1 MYSYFMNGEVR
12 VLKKLVKY
20 ISSLLVLTLLLF
32 YVKSQPA
39 ITVPNCIQSSP
50 ASYMCNL
57 NPSSPFVYLNI
68 YNTEVPYNVTITY
81 SGTPTA
87 LYSAG
92 TYLASGQSYSA
103 DISIPTGITP
113 LQLSVAQSGSGVI
126 SFFFVPNVNNTN
138 GTTLTTY
145 NITYDFV
152 FNVGTTTTVT
162 SNVTTTTPT
171 SNVTTTTT
179 SSTTPP
185 TTNVSNPITPL
196 YSFAS
201 LTLYTNQTYEYPI
214 GVINTG
220 DTNLTILNVLIQG
233 LPPQNAYIQ
242 GGVGTLA
249 PGQYAYMTLY
259 INTVGMPPGQYNI
272 VIVYTGEADN
282 KVYNAQTSIT
292 LYVISSLG
300 QNITST
306 QSTTQQQTSPI
317 PTTVQLPLQVNYTV
331 SSGYL
336 FIQGA
341 YVYYNGSI
349 YYIPNANIL
358 VIGPNGQALS
368 YQYPIQVIPGQ
379 TYCIYAYAQNYVP
392 FFSCVQA
399 PPRPLCYI
407 ISQKGQQYNGN
418 IYYPVGTNITIQSV
432 YDCNSMQPVLGATF
446 YYNGIPTYSTTFTI
460 QEGQNMITISAP
472 GYSLTNITLLGY
484 TPITVSN
491 LPTTP
496 GEYTIQTQGD
506 FAGQSQLIL
515 YEYINGTRVQV
526 ATGTGS
532 LTYNFTVGQYEL
544 DVSGPL
550 INTTTYTIYISP
562 PYIPQPKPSFNIV
575 AWIEDNIL
583 YIIIGFLVFTLISLI
598 IYKKSTS
605 RSVTELAEKI
615 TQEIRKQ

>member
-1 MYSYFMNGEVR
+1 MNGEVKTIRDR
-12 VLKKLVKY
+12 VRRY
-20 ISSLLVLTLLLF
+20 ISVLLMSLIF
-32 YVKSQPA
+32 IFSVKAQPA
-39 ITVPNCIQSSP
+39 ITVPNCVQSSP

-81 SGTPTA
+81 SGSPTA

-92 TYLASGQSYSA
+92 SYLASGQSYSA
-103 DISIPTGITP
+103 NISILTGITP
-113 LQLSVAQSGSGVI
+113 LQLSVAQSGSGMI

-145 NITYDFV
+145 NITYGFV
-152 FNVGTTTTVT
+152 FNVGTTTTLQ
-162 SNVTTTTPT
+162 NVTTTTPT

-179 SSTTPP
+179 VSTPP

-214 GVINTG
+214 GIINTG
-220 DTNLTILNVLIQG
+220 NDNLTILNVLIQG

-259 INTVGMPPGQYNI
+259 INTAGMPLGQYNI

-282 KVYNAQTSIT
+282 KVYNAQTSID

-300 QNITST
+300 QNITNT
-306 QSTTQQQTSPI
+306 QSTTQQTSPI
-317 PTTVQLPLQVNYTV
+317 PATVQLPLQVNYTI

-341 YVYYNGSI
+341 YVYYNGST

-368 YQYPIQVIPGQ
+368 YQYPIPVIPGQ
-379 TYCIYAYAQNYVP
+379 TYCIYSYAQNYVP

-407 ISQKGQQYNGN
+407 ISPKGQQYNGN
-418 IYYPVGTNITIQSV
+418 IYYPDGTNVTIQSV

-446 YYNGIPTYSTTFTI
+446 YYNGIPTYSTTFPI

-496 GEYTIQTQGD
+496 GEYTIQAQGD
-506 FAGQSQLIL
+506 FVDQAQLIL
-515 YEYINGTRVQV
+515 YEYINGTRVQE

-532 LTYNFTVGQYEL
+532 LTYNFTIGQYEL
-544 DVSGPL
+544 DISGPL

-562 PYIPQPKPSFNIV
+562 PYIPPPKPSFNITSWLEGNV
-575 AWIEDNIL
+575 L
-583 YIIIGFLVFTLISLI
+583 YIVIAILAFTLISII
-598 IYKKSTS
+598 IYRKSS
-605 RSVTELAEKI
+605 SKGVTELAEKI